1 MYYLAI
7 VTWRR
12 PEMGFSYLVDV

>member
-12 PEMGFSYLVDV
+12 PEMGLSYLVDV